1 MLNRGIQMFQMKKS
15 VRALYLDGP
24 TWPKTQRP
32 EASLVWG
39 KSTGSWMYLE
49 HEIWNEELW
58 EMKLL
63 KQVRTG
69 SWMFF

>member
-1 MLNRGIQMFQMKKS
+1 MLNRGIRMFQMKKS

-39 KSTGSWMYLE
+39 KSTGS
-49 HEIWNEELW
+49 
-58 EMKLL
+58 
-63 KQVRTG
+63 
-69 SWMFF
+69 